1 MSLRSPKEMEAL
13 QAVRDLAHQGL
24 ACCEQV
30 IRRHGE
36 VRPFTRIRARERQRI
51 RKLERLLSL
60 HGLPTPECCLKD
72 AIPVMA
78 SLQEACKLALEQEQT
93 RLRRCRQ
100 LVSVLTTEPLKTA
113 CRDLIEAGERR
124 DLPAYECCGQCR
136 NTHAGGCLDGAS
148 RPPSA
153 PPRRC
158 VARSHQDWLWS
169 E

>member
-1 MSLRSPKEMEAL
+1 MSLPLPREMEAL
-13 QAVRDLAHQGL
+13 QATLELAHQRW
-24 ACCEQV
+24 ACCDQV
-30 IRRHGE
+30 IRRHAA

-51 RKLERLLSL
+51 RELERLLGL
-60 HGLPTPECCLKD
+60 HGRSMPERCLED
-72 AIPVMA
+72 AMPLTA

-113 CRDLIEAGERR
+113 CRDVIESGERR
-124 DLPAYECCGQCR
+124 DLPAYERCGQCR
-136 NTHAGGCLDGAS
+136 NTLAGGCLDGAS